1 MCAKNGQ
8 SLEVSY
14 LHLSQAVPVLAIWL
28 ADVPKEMLRIFDE
41 TATEVVQ
48 DIFEHYWMIHSEIH
62 VRITNL
68 PIVDQLRTLRQTHL
82 NALVKVSGVVVRR
95 SGVSPQL
102 KEVTYNCT
110 KCGCLTPPVFYN
122 GTDEPKVSSCPEC
135 QSEGPFTVNSEQTVY
150 RNYQR
155 VVLQE
160 SPGSVP
166 AGRVPQS
173 KAVVLLADLIDCVS
187 PAGVGRAMLCR
198 SRAHFFFSRLLE
210 NFRPP
215 PHPYPFS
222 LSLSFTLSQARP
234 GEEVEVTGI
243 YQHTFEPGANIK
255 NGFPVFGTMIEA
267 NYVQRRADAAVSR
280 DVTAED
286 REEIDKI
293 KNSPDV
299 IKRIIKSIAPSIY
312 GNRHVK
318 MGVALAMFGGREK
331 NINQKHRIRGDINV
345 LVLGDPGTAKS
356 QVLKYVEKTAPRCV
370 YTTGKGAS
378 AVGLTAAV
386 HKDPMTGEWVLEG
399 GALVLADR
407 GVCCIDEF
415 DKMTDQD
422 RTSIH
427 EAMEQQSISISKAG
441 IVTTLQARCAVVAA
455 ANPIGGRYDPSKTF
469 AENVQLTDP
478 ILTRFDVLCVLRDEV
493 DPVADERLATFV
505 VQSHAR
511 SHPSAAANAAEAGA
525 AGAAAAA
532 ALSSPDEDDGV
543 EEISQEIL
551 RKYIM
556 VAREKKP
563 VVSRRR
569 ARGGRRGESSQ
580 GLGSAAS
587 MCCLSLTPRSFSF
600 SISASLLSSPTSTR
614 RRSPGSTRSSAARA
628 RSPTACPSPC
638 ATSSPSC
645 ASARPSRACAWPT
658 WSRTAT
664 YRRP

>member
-1 MCAKNGQ
+1 
-8 SLEVSY
+8 
-14 LHLSQAVPVLAIWL
+14 
-28 ADVPKEMLRIFDE
+28 
-41 TATEVVQ
+41 
-48 DIFEHYWMIHSEIH
+48 
-62 VRITNL
+62 
-68 PIVDQLRTLRQTHL
+68 
-82 NALVKVSGVVVRR
+82 
-95 SGVSPQL
+95 
-102 KEVTYNCT
+102 
-110 KCGCLTPPVFYN
+110 
-122 GTDEPKVSSCPEC
+122 
-135 QSEGPFTVNSEQTVY
+135 
-150 RNYQR
+150 
-155 VVLQE
+155 
-160 SPGSVP
+160 
-166 AGRVPQS
+166 
-173 KAVVLLADLIDCVS
+173 
-187 PAGVGRAMLCR
+187 
-198 SRAHFFFSRLLE
+198 
-210 NFRPP
+210 
-215 PHPYPFS
+215 
-222 LSLSFTLSQARP
+222 
-234 GEEVEVTGI
+234 
-243 YQHTFEPGANIK
+243 
-255 NGFPVFGTMIEA
+255 MIEA

-286 REEIDKI
+286 REEIDRV

-318 MGVALAMFGGREK
+318 MAVALAMFGGREK

-356 QVLKYVEKTAPRCV
+356 QVLKYVEKTASRCV

-469 AENVQLTDP
+469 SENVQLTDP

-511 SHPSAAANAAEAGA
+511 SHPSAAANAAEMGH
-525 AGAAAAA
+525 
-532 ALSSPDEDDGV
+532 ALSAPDEDDGI
-543 EEISQEIL
+543 ELISQEIL

-563 VVSRRR
+563 VVSM
-569 ARGGRRGESSQ
+569 GGGGGLRGERSTPGTAPSQ
-580 GLGSAAS
+580 
-587 MCCLSLTPRSFSF
+587 THV
-600 SISASLLSSPTSTR
+600 
-614 RRSPGSTRSSAARA
+614 
-628 RSPTACPSPC
+628 
-638 ATSSPSC
+638 
-645 ASARPSRACAWPT
+645 
-658 WSRTAT
+658 
-664 YRRP
+664 